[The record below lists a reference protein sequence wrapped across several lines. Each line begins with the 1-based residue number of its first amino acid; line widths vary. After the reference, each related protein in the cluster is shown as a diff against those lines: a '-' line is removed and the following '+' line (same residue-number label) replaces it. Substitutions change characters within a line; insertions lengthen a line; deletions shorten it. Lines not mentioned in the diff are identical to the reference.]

1 MAELNAVQVANI
13 KNGVNNL
20 DVGIYSITNN
30 QLGVKLY
37 SVNSKDL
44 KFYYN
49 SFTIYNDDI
58 RFNIVQDL
66 FKTAFMFP
74 YRLTNDN
81 IYNNQVEL
89 LPELTT
95 NTKDIQGRINQ
106 VQNQINE
113 IMSENEYYSVYVG
126 EMSEAIQNDQLIR
139 IVVEKDGDCYGH
151 KAYEVSA

>member
-1 MAELNAVQVANI
+1 VAELNAVQVANK
-13 KNGVNNL
+13 KNGVNNM

-37 SVNSKDL
+37 SVNSKNL

-81 IYNNQVEL
+81 INDNQVDFLAE
-89 LPELTT
+89 
-95 NTKDIQGRINQ
+95 
-106 VQNQINE
+106 
-113 IMSENEYYSVYVG
+113 
-126 EMSEAIQNDQLIR
+126 
-139 IVVEKDGDCYGH
+139 
-151 KAYEVSA
+151 